1 MSRTDDNWLLRV
13 RNLTKIYGEPNENT
27 LDLTGPI
34 YNSNICP
41 ETESIVACA
50 NINFDLYPGEVLGI
64 VGESGSGKSTV
75 VKLLYFDMEKSAGAA
90 WLRPYNDGLAN
101 ILDESNQ
108 KKRFIRNHLMGMVY
122 QNPRDGLNFRF
133 SSGGNIAE
141 KLIMAGEMNVGNI
154 RGRASDLL
162 NKTEVPVLR
171 MDDRPS
177 SFSGGMQQRVQI
189 AKAIA
194 NNPPLLFLDEVTTG
208 LDVSVQAKVLDL
220 IRELQQD
227 LGIAMIVV
235 SHDLSVIRMLTD
247 RTIVMK
253 NGRIVESGLTDQIL
267 QDPQHEYSQLLVSSL
282 L

>member
-1 MSRTDDNWLLRV
+1 MSALLRV
-13 RNLTKIYGEPNENT
+13 RNLTKIYGEPGEKT
-27 LDLTGPI
+27 LEQTGPEW
-34 YNSNICP
+34 NSNICP
-41 ETESIVACA
+41 ETDSIVACA
-50 NINFDLYPGEVLGI
+50 GVSFDLYPGEVLGI

-75 VKLLYFDMEKSAGAA
+75 VKLLYFDMEKTAGSA
-90 WLRPYNDGLAN
+90 WLKPYNDGRTNMLEA
-101 ILDESNQ
+101 SGQQ
-108 KKRFIRNHLMGMVY
+108 KRYIRNHLMGTVY
-122 QNPRDGLNFRF
+122 QNPRDGLNFSF

-141 KLIMAGEMNVGNI
+141 KLIMAGSLHVGSI
-154 RGRASDLL
+154 RERASFLL
-162 NKTEVPVLR
+162 EKTEVPVRR
-171 MDDRPS
+171 MDDTPA

-220 IRELQQD
+220 IRELQQE

-247 RTIVMK
+247 RTLVMK
-253 NGRIVESGLTDQIL
+253 HGRVVESGLTDQIL
-267 QDPQHEYSQLLVSSL
+267 QDPQHAYTQLLVSSL

>member
-1 MSRTDDNWLLRV
+1 MSAENQWLLRV
-13 RNLTKIYGEPNENT
+13 RNLTKIYGEPGLRT
-27 LDLTGPI
+27 LELTGPQV
-34 YNSNICP
+34 NSNICP

-50 NINFDLYPGEVLGI
+50 GVSFDLYPGEVLGI

-75 VKLLYFDMEKSAGAA
+75 VKLLYFDLEKTAGSA
-90 WLRPYNDGLAN
+90 WLAPYEEGRAN
-101 ILDESNQ
+101 ILEASGQQ
-108 KKRFIRNHLMGMVY
+108 KRRIRNHLMGMVY
-122 QNPRDGLNFRF
+122 QNPREGLNFGF

-141 KLIMAGEMNVGNI
+141 KLIMAGQMHVGGI
-154 RGRASDLL
+154 RERASYLL
-162 NKTEVPVLR
+162 EKTEIPVRR
-171 MDDRPS
+171 MDDTPGT
-177 SFSGGMQQRVQI
+177 FSGGMQQRVQI

-220 IRELQQD
+220 IRELQQE

-247 RTIVMK
+247 RTLVMK
-253 NGRIVESGLTDQIL
+253 NGRIVEAGLTDQIL
-267 QDPQHEYSQLLVSSL
+267 QDPQHAYTQLLVSSL